1 MRLDGEPRPMKNEK
15 NIFKRVMIRLLGL
28 LARVAPGAEGLR
40 PILHRM
46 RGVQI
51 GPRVFIGE
59 DVILETEYP
68 ECIEIQENVAIS
80 IRAVIIAHTRGPGKV
95 VLEKNSFIG
104 PNVVVV
110 CPVGRTL
117 TIGEGA
123 VVAAGAVVTRSVPA
137 KSMLAPA
144 SSRTV
149 ATLEVPLTRDV
160 SMEDFLAGMKM
171 VKLPHNRR

>member
-1 MRLDGEPRPMKNEK
+1 METTSMKNEK
-15 NIFKRVMIRLLGL
+15 NIFKRVIIRFLGV
-28 LARVAPGAEGLR
+28 LAKVAPGAEGLR
-40 PILHRM
+40 PMLHRM

-51 GPRVFIGE
+51 GSRVFIGE

-68 ECIEIQENVAIS
+68 ECIEIQENVALS

-117 TIGEGA
+117 TIGAGA
-123 VVAAGAVVTRSVPA
+123 VVSAGAVVTRSVPP
-137 KSMLAPA
+137 KSMIAPPP
-144 SSRTV
+144 SRTV

-171 VKLPHNRR
+171 VKSPHNHR